1 MPRSVPAVAVPFA
14 RPHPKASKARM
25 QRLRLQRLSLRQ
37 LGHLALAYLP
47 YAGALVVRGLELV
60 GKLGIYMLAARL
72 LGAHEAGFFF
82 ICLTWAGLAATLA
95 RAGFEKA
102 VVRHMAGEIALG
114 HRAAARSAMLT
125 GLGLVTLGGLAATLA
140 TLAVA
145 TPAARYLFSDP
156 DLAWPLT
163 LAATTILP
171 QALCVFTGHALFGF
185 NRGVAGQFV
194 QNGLWPVLILG
205 AMLAGVHGLDGMLYT
220 LAAANLIAALVGMTL
235 ILRTRL
241 PTPVA
246 AAPGD
251 VTALPALWRT
261 ALPLG
266 VVEVVQ
272 VSLNSLPMLILAMFA
287 TPSEVGAFSI
297 ANRLSTLIW
306 VVIIAIGSIAAPTF
320 AALHRQGNWTAL
332 RAQNRRA
339 RWLILLCGLPP
350 IAIMLFLPAPLLLL
364 VGPGFEIAAPALVIM
379 AVGQLINCVLS
390 CQDIMLAMTGHGGL
404 LRWLN
409 AAQLAVCLAA
419 GAVLIPLFGTNGAA
433 LLTALVIAQGA
444 IGTSLAVR
452 RLMPQA
458 F

>member
-1 MPRSVPAVAVPFA
+1 
-14 RPHPKASKARM
+14 M
-25 QRLRLQRLSLRQ
+25 QRPRLQRSSLGQ
-37 LGHLALAYLP
+37 LGRLSLAYLP
-47 YAGALVVRGLELV
+47 YAGALAVRGLELV

-114 HRAAARSAMLT
+114 KRAAARAAMLT
-125 GLGLVTLGGLAATLA
+125 GLALVTLGGLAATLA

-145 TPAARYLFSDP
+145 APAARYLFSDP

-163 LAATTILP
+163 LAAASILP
-171 QALCVFTGHALFGF
+171 QALCIFTGHALFGF

-194 QNGLWPVLILG
+194 QNGLWPVLILL
-205 AMLAGVHGLDGMLYT
+205 AMLAGVHGLDGMLYA
-220 LAAANLIAALVGMTL
+220 LAAANALAALVGMVL

-241 PTPVA
+241 PASTAMTA
-246 AAPGD
+246 ADIA
-251 VTALPALWRT
+251 ALPALWRT

-272 VSLNSLPMLILAMFA
+272 VSLNSLPMLMLAMFVA
-287 TPSEVGAFSI
+287 SSEVGAFSI

-320 AALHRQGNWTAL
+320 AALHRQDNWTAL

-339 RWLILLCGLPP
+339 RRLILLCGVPP
-350 IAIMLFLPAPLLLL
+350 IAIMMLFPSQLLGL
-364 VGPGFEIAAPALVIM
+364 VGPGFEIAAVALVIM
-379 AVGQLINCVLS
+379 AAGQLINCVLS

-419 GAVLIPLFGTNGAA
+419 GAVLIPLFGMNGAA
-433 LLTALVIAQGA
+433 ILSALVIAQGA

>member
-1 MPRSVPAVAVPFA
+1 MQ
-14 RPHPKASKARM
+14 HP
-25 QRLRLQRLSLRQ
+25 RLQRSSLGQ
-37 LGHLALAYLP
+37 LGRLSLAYLP
-47 YAGALVVRGLELV
+47 YAGALAVRGLELV

-114 HRAAARSAMLT
+114 KRAAARAAMLT
-125 GLGLVTLGGLAATLA
+125 GLALVTLGGLAATLA

-145 TPAARYLFSDP
+145 APAARYLFSDP

-163 LAATTILP
+163 LAAASILP
-171 QALCVFTGHALFGF
+171 QALCIFTGHALFGF

-194 QNGLWPVLILG
+194 QNGLWPVLILL
-205 AMLAGVHGLDGMLYT
+205 AMLAGVHGLDGMLYA
-220 LAAANLIAALVGMTL
+220 LAGANALAALVGMVL
-235 ILRTRL
+235 ILRTRV
-241 PTPVA
+241 PASTA
-246 AAPGD
+246 
-251 VTALPALWRT
+251 VTDADIAALPALWRT

-272 VSLNSLPMLILAMFA
+272 VSLNSLPMLMLAMFVA
-287 TPSEVGAFSI
+287 SSEVGAFSI

-320 AALHRQGNWTAL
+320 AALHRQENWTAL

-339 RWLILLCGLPP
+339 RRLILLCGLPP
-350 IAIMLFLPAPLLLL
+350 IAIMMFLPSPLLSL
-364 VGPGFEIAAPALVIM
+364 VGPGFEIAATALVIM
-379 AVGQLINCVLS
+379 AAGQLINCILS

-419 GAVLIPLFGTNGAA
+419 GAILIPLLGMNGAA
-433 LLTALVIAQGA
+433 ILSALVIAQGA